1 MGEIRVRSLLGS
13 MNPDAKPINEITGDG
28 VKAYLC
34 VNVASK
40 SFLTDRNYKQLV
52 QIDNEYN

>member
-1 MGEIRVRSLLGS
+1 MRSLLGS